1 MAETTPPTPP
11 PEPPPAPK
19 PPRQPPGDTDKKVLA
34 DIKLGEDVTE
44 AAQDPAHA
52 ADLAAKEQIDAAT
65 VAELVTLTKDA
76 RTLAGQVVTAKK
88 ARNTATE
95 TEEAALTTLMQSLR
109 DIQQRAKRK
118 FTDKPKRAAYCI
130 NKENFGRDRE
140 GLEQDAKNI
149 IDLGEADALR
159 GLTPEKITAA
169 RVALTAWKQADED
182 QGKAEEAQGR
192 LLGQLQTKVGEVNVA
207 RREIQ
212 LTADTC
218 WPHTDSA
225 NAPTRR
231 AFKIP
236 ANKPIAR

>member
-1 MAETTPPTPP
+1 M
-11 PEPPPAPK
+11 
-19 PPRQPPGDTDKKVLA
+19 LA

-44 AAQDPAHA
+44 AAQDPTHA

-65 VAELVTLTKDA
+65 VGKLVTLTKDA
-76 RTLAGQVVTAKK
+76 RTLAGQAVTAKK
-88 ARNTATE
+88 ARNIATD
-95 TEEAALTTLMQSLR
+95 TEEAALKTLMRSLR
-109 DIQQRAKRK
+109 DIQQRAKGK
-118 FTDKPKRAAYCI
+118 FTDKPKRATYCI
-130 NKENFGRDRE
+130 NKTNFGRDRE

-159 GLTPEKITAA
+159 GLTAEKITGA
-169 RVALTAWKQADED
+169 RAALTAWKDADQE
-182 QGKAEEAQGR
+182 QGKAEENQGK
-192 LLGQLQTKVGEVNVA
+192 LLKQLGTKVDEVNAA

-212 LTADTC
+212 LAADTC

-236 ANKPIAR
+236 ANKPIAQ